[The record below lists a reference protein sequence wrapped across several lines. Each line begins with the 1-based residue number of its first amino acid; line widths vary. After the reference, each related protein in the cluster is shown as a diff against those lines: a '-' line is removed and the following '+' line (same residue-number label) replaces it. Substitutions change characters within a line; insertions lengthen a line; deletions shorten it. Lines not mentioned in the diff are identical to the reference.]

1 MFVQACVMLSGSC
14 LLSLACLVFCFHR
27 YDLNQPAGGQRAP
40 DAPGGIAAG
49 AVTPREAP
57 ASRTTLAAGRAARPL
72 RFFFR
77 YTNHMTSD
85 SIKTGNKRCPLTVG
99 GWIASDMSI

>member
-40 DAPGGIAAG
+40 EDPGGIGAERGDRESTPPPDDAA
-49 AVTPREAP
+49 REAP
-57 ASRTTLAAGRAARPL
+57 ASRTALAAGRTAHPL
-72 RFFFR
+72 RFF
-77 YTNHMTSD
+77 S
-85 SIKTGNKRCPLTVG
+85 SP
-99 GWIASDMSI
+99 IA